1 MESTAAGMEVD
12 SAPRGAATT
21 QNASAEQAL
30 SLPWVEKY
38 RPNQLSDLC
47 SHEEIISTL
56 NKLMSGGHL
65 PNLLFYGPPG
75 TGKTSTVLAC
85 AKQMYGD
92 TMNSMVLELNA
103 CDDRSVGPTTEI
115 SHACKKLTQSSVHPQ
130 RHSSGAGADPVLR
143 EHPSD
148 V

>member
-56 NKLMSGGHL
+56 NKLMSGGRPEQGRHPPFSRA
-65 PNLLFYGPPG
+65 PNKC
-75 TGKTSTVLAC
+75 TAT
-85 AKQMYGD
+85 
-92 TMNSMVLELNA
+92 
-103 CDDRSVGPTTEI
+103 R
-115 SHACKKLTQSSVHPQ
+115 
-130 RHSSGAGADPVLR
+130 
-143 EHPSD
+143 
-148 V
+148 